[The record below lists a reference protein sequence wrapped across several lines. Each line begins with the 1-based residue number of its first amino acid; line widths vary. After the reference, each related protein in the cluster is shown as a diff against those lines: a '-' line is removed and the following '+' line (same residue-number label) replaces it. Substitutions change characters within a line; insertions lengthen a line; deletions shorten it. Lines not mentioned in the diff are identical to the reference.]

1 MTAVQIGYLG
11 LVFFIVACGAF
22 ALMRALVP
30 HATKER
36 LDRIAGKDEGLQ
48 EKAGGQWEHNRI
60 VDLAGSLA
68 KLSLPSEGWD
78 QSVLRTRF
86 LHAGYRSK
94 SVPIA
99 YFAGKTVLALAL
111 PSAFLLYAG
120 IGELQ
125 LGAEM
130 MLATLLGLAISGYYL
145 PNLVLARTIAV
156 RQRELFESFPD
167 AIDLMTVCIEAGL
180 GLDAA
185 MMRVGEEMR
194 LKSEV
199 LTTEFHLVSL
209 ELRAGLSRELALRNL
224 SLRTGI
230 EEIEAFVSML
240 LQADRFGTSVGA
252 SLRVHSDTLRA
263 TRRLRAEE
271 AAEKIA
277 VKLLFP
283 LIFFI
288 FPSLLV
294 VLMGPSFIN
303 IYRVLLPA
311 LTGQ

>member
-1 MTAVQIGYLG
+1 MTIAQIAYLG
-11 LVFFIVACGAF
+11 MIFIVVSGGAF
-22 ALMRALVP
+22 ALMRALAP
-30 HATKER
+30 HATRNR
-36 LDRIAGKDEGLQ
+36 LNRVAGAGKGAQ
-48 EKAGGQWEHNRI
+48 EKAGSRWEHTVI
-60 VDLAGSLA
+60 DLAGPLA

-78 QSVLRTRF
+78 KSVLRTRF
-86 LHAGYRSK
+86 MHAGYRGR
-94 SVPIA
+94 SVPVI
-99 YFAGKTVLALAL
+99 YFASKTLFAFAL
-111 PSAFLLYAG
+111 PGIFFIYAS
-120 IGELQ
+120 IGGLQ
-125 LGAEM
+125 LGTEM
-130 MLATLLGLAISGYYL
+130 MLMILLGLTILGYYL
-145 PNLVLARTIAV
+145 PNVVLARVIAT

-185 MMRVGEEMR
+185 MARVGEEMR
-194 LKSEV
+194 LRSEV
-199 LTTEFHLVSL
+199 LTAELHLVGL
-209 ELRAGLSRELALRNL
+209 ELRAGLPREQALRNL

-240 LQADRFGTSVGA
+240 VQADRFGTSIA
-252 SLRVHSDTLRA
+252 TSLRVHSDTLRT

-271 AAEKIA
+271 SAEKIA

-294 VLMGPSFIN
+294 VLMGPAFIN

-311 LTGQ
+311 LAGQ